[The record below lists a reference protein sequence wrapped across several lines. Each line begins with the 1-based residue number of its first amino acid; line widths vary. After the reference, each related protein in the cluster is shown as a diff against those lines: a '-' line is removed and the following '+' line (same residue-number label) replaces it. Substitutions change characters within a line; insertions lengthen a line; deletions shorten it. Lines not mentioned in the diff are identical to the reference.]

1 MMSDQKS
8 NAKTLLHRRHFLTLG
23 IALAPSILLPQTS
36 FAQLGKF
43 FKKEDEVTQLF
54 NAIRKENRLSSM
66 SPDPLLQKAAQ
77 DQAERMAQ
85 NQKMGHSIGWGN
97 DFGARV
103 RRFGIKGAAAENV
116 AAGQP
121 DLATVF
127 KAWMN
132 SKGHRKNMLDPEFS
146 HYGLAY
152 AVSPQKPSY
161 RYWAL
166 VLGR

>member
-1 MMSDQKS
+1 MEDHQDNSKS
-8 NAKTLLHRRHFLTLG
+8 LGNRRQFLTLA
-23 IALAPSILLPQTS
+23 IAVLPSILLPQPS
-36 FAQLGKF
+36 FAQIGNI
-43 FKKEDEVTQLF
+43 FKKEDEVTKLF
-54 NAIRKENRLSSM
+54 NAIRKENGLSSM
-66 SPDPLLQKAAQ
+66 SPDALLQKAAR
-77 DQAERMAQ
+77 DQADRMAEK
-85 NQKMGHSIGWGN
+85 QKMGHSIGWGN

-103 RRFGIKGAAAENV
+103 RRFGIRGAAAENV

-121 DLATVF
+121 DLQTVF

-166 VLGR
+166 VLGK